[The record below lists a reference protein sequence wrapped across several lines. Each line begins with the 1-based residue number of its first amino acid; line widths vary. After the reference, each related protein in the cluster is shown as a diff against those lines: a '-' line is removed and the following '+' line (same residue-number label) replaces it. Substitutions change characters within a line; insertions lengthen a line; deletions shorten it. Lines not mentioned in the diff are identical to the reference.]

1 MHDIMV
7 YIFIQ
12 MNCLNTE
19 HLSASTMAGIDLK
32 TTYYYYYT
40 PECNSPSA
48 SCVNNFSSVRSLY
61 EYIDEQISD
70 CYSQRHDFEECHTG
84 LNGEVLELV
93 NMDIEDIADAG
104 LCIKIYDMNMSPAEV
119 MVDAREHLEVIT
131 ELFDENPQ

>member
-12 MNCLNTE
+12 TNCLNTE
-19 HLSASTMAGIDLK
+19 QLSASTMAGIDLK

-40 PECNSPSA
+40 PEFNSPSG

-70 CYSQRHDFEECHTG
+70 CYSQRHDFEGCHTG
-84 LNGEVLELV
+84 LNGEILELV
-93 NMDIEDIADAG
+93 NMDFEDIADDG

-119 MVDAREHLEVIT
+119 MLDAREHLEEFT
-131 ELFDENPQ
+131 ELFENPQ

>member
-19 HLSASTMAGIDLK
+19 QLSASTMAGIDLK

-40 PECNSPSA
+40 PEFNRPSG
-48 SCVNNFSSVRSLY
+48 SCVNNFSSVRDLY

-70 CYSQRHDFEECHTG
+70 CYSQRHDFEGCHTG

-93 NMDIEDIADAG
+93 NMDIEDIADDG

-131 ELFDENPQ
+131 DLFDENPQ

>member
-12 MNCLNTE
+12 ANCLNTE
-19 HLSASTMAGIDLK
+19 QLSASTMAGIDLK

-40 PECNSPSA
+40 PDFNSPSG
-48 SCVNNFSSVRSLY
+48 SCVNTFSSVRSLY
-61 EYIDEQISD
+61 VYIDQQISD
-70 CYSQRHDFEECHTG
+70 CYSQRHDFEGCHTG
-84 LNGEVLELV
+84 TNGEVLELV
-93 NMDIEDIADAG
+93 NMDIEDIADDG

>member
-1 MHDIMV
+1 MHNIMV

-19 HLSASTMAGIDLK
+19 HHSASTMAGIDLK

-40 PECNSPSA
+40 PEFNSPSG

-93 NMDIEDIADAG
+93 NMDIEDLADAG

>member
-1 MHDIMV
+1 
-7 YIFIQ
+7 

-93 NMDIEDIADAG
+93 NMDIEDLADAG

-119 MVDAREHLEVIT
+119 MVDACEHLEVIT